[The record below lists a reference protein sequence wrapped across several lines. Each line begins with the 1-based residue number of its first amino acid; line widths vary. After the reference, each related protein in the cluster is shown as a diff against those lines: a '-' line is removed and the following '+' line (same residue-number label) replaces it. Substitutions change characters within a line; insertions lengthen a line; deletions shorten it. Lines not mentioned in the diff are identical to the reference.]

1 VSAGPYIVTTKRGN
15 PPFPNNAVLL
25 SRVAV
30 ATLGDARKRASGVVA
45 ESALRGAP
53 LTVLTRAALTLPE
66 SGGTITLPDGPVIE
80 VEATTWQVLWHVS
93 DLDAEELAGALGG
106 IEACQQR
113 ILDAYNARQESA

>member
-53 LTVLTRAALTLPE
+53 LWR
-66 SGGTITLPDGPVIE
+66 
-80 VEATTWQVLWHVS
+80 VS